1 MDSKMNPPKDWKH
14 QFHEVKVIGPE
25 PALNTEG
32 FWKKPLT
39 PKVKF
44 VGEKEEKS
52 ANPDR

>member
-1 MDSKMNPPKDWKH
+1 MEKPKDWKQ

-25 PALNTEG
+25 PPMNTEG

-44 VGEKEEKS
+44 SGEKEERS
-52 ANPDR
+52 ARTDR